1 VGPLADGA
9 HRFEALHII
18 YERIVFMPTIISV
31 ASGKG
36 GVGKS
41 SLVVNLSLRLQESYG
56 PTLLVDSDLLMANS
70 HILLNTQPMTDIV
83 DVLEGHSELRD
94 AVHIISNGLALLPGR
109 TAANILLEREA
120 EKMKKLI
127 KTLKNDGQ
135 EFDYIVVDTPAGSG
149 TVVLDMLSGSD
160 HAVIV
165 ILGQPT
171 SFVDAYALIKNAY
184 LERQMT
190 RFSIV
195 VNMAKSADQAEVIF
209 EKFKQVV
216 GHLLPVELIY
226 NSFLP
231 EMADINGCSI
241 HDVVAKKRIAT
252 KVDKIAKS
260 LLAMPYEMG
269 PAPETSL
276 KLRRF

>member
-1 VGPLADGA
+1 
-9 HRFEALHII
+9 
-18 YERIVFMPTIISV
+18 MPTIISV

-41 SLVVNLSLRLQESYG
+41 LLVVNLSLRLQDSYG

-70 HILLNTQPMTDIV
+70 HILLNTQPKTDIV

-94 AVHIISNGLALLPGR
+94 AVHKISNGLAILPGR
-109 TAANILLEREA
+109 TGANILLERES

-127 KTLKNDGQ
+127 TTLKDDGE

-149 TVVLDMLSGSD
+149 DVVLDMLSVSD
-160 HAVIV
+160 YAVIV
-165 ILGQPT
+165 ILGQST

-195 VNMAKSADQAEVIF
+195 VNMAKSADQAKVIF

-216 GHLLPVELIY
+216 DNLLPVELVY

-231 EMADINGCSI
+231 NMADINGCSVQ
-241 HDVVAKKRIAT
+241 DMVAKKRIAT
-252 KVDKIAKS
+252 KIDTIVKS
-260 LLAMPYEMG
+260 LLATPYGMG
-269 PAPETSL
+269 PSPETSL
-276 KLRRF
+276 KLRRL

>member
-1 VGPLADGA
+1 
-9 HRFEALHII
+9 
-18 YERIVFMPTIISV
+18 MPMIISV

-127 KTLKNDGQ
+127 TTLKNDGQ